1 MSDTPETDEARMKG
15 YGEFGGDW
23 SPLDRNCYEKDSEGN
38 VVFCE
43 VAEKLE
49 RERDEARR
57 ERDEARKELASMQK
71 ALVRLIKRWKRR
83 EKEYLNASN
92 DEWDTGDKYASRRYY
107 GEAIGTHWAIDEL
120 IAIKLIAKMKKEAK

>member
-1 MSDTPETDEARMKG
+1 MSDDEINEIPPERV
-15 YGEFGGDW
+15 
-23 SPLDRNCYEKDSEGN
+23 LDRES
-38 VVFCE
+38 VLR
-43 VAEKLE
+43 AKLKE
-49 RERDEARR
+49 ALQDRDEARR

-107 GEAIGTHWAIDEL
+107 GEAIGTRWSIEDLA
-120 IAIKLIAKMKKEAK
+120 LIAKMKEEAQ